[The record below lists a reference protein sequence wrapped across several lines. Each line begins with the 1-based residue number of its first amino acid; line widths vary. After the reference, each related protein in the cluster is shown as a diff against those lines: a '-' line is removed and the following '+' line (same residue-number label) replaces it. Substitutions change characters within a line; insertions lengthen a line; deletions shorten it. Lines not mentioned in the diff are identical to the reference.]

1 MTGYD
6 LYSQAAHIIATI
18 ESLEGADPDILD
30 PQLAAWF
37 DATDDKIAAYHAV
50 IKRLETED
58 AHLKAEA
65 DAIAACRKRQ
75 AKQAER
81 VKDLATLLL
90 TSMEALGNE
99 PKVKRP
105 TFSAWLATT
114 ESVSAPDDATIDLP
128 ALGAAATIHT
138 WPLRN
143 LIPSTAKPFHTS
155 GNGVALVSTP
165 LQARERLSNVVLLI
179 QSNASFL
186 TDSKALSWCKTAPN
200 TIVLFEDSPL
210 STFSAVGTT
219 PTN

>member
-114 ESVSAPDDATIDLP
+114 ESVSAPDDATLLP
-128 ALGAAATIHT
+128 LAYQRVKVEANKSKLKDVLKAGE
-138 WPLRN
+138 
-143 LIPSTAKPFHTS
+143 
-155 GNGVALVSTP
+155 LVDGCGLVTTRS
-165 LQARERLSNVVLLI
+165 VVI
-179 QSNASFL
+179 RS
-186 TDSKALSWCKTAPN
+186 SK
-200 TIVLFEDSPL
+200 
-210 STFSAVGTT
+210 
-219 PTN
+219 

>member
-6 LYSQAAHIIATI
+6 LYAQAAHLISTI

-65 DAIAACRKRQ
+65 D
-75 AKQAER
+75 R

-105 TFSAWLATT
+105 TFSAWLQTT
-114 ESVSAPDDATIDLP
+114 ESISVPDDATRLP
-128 ALGAAATIHT
+128 LAFQRIKVEADKTGIKLAIKAGEDVLGC
-138 WPLRN
+138 
-143 LIPSTAKPFHTS
+143 S
-155 GNGVALVSTP
+155 
-165 LQARERLSNVVLLI
+165 VVETR
-179 QSNASFL
+179 SVR
-186 TDSKALSWCKTAPN
+186 WR
-200 TIVLFEDSPL
+200 
-210 STFSAVGTT
+210 
-219 PTN
+219 

>member
-65 DAIAACRKRQ
+65 DAIAAARKRQ

-90 TSMEALGNE
+90 TSMESLGNE

-114 ESVSAPDDATIDLP
+114 ESISVPSDAELLP
-128 ALGAAATIHT
+128 VAYQ
-138 WPLRN
+138 R
-143 LIPSTAKPFHTS
+143 AK
-155 GNGVALVSTP
+155 VEA
-165 LQARERLSNVVLLI
+165 
-179 QSNASFL
+179 
-186 TDSKALSWCKTAPN
+186 DKTAIKLAIKAGQDVPGCSVVE
-200 TIVLFEDSPL
+200 TRSVRWR
-210 STFSAVGTT
+210 
-219 PTN
+219 

>member
-6 LYSQAAHIIATI
+6 LYAQAAHLISTI

-37 DATDDKIAAYHAV
+37 ESTDDKIAAYHAV

-65 DAIAACRKRQ
+65 DAIAAARKRQ

-81 VKDLATLLL
+81 VRDLATLLL
-90 TSMEALGNE
+90 TSIEALGNE

-114 ESVSAPDDATIDLP
+114 DRISVPDDATRLP
-128 ALGAAATIHT
+128 FAFQRITVDA
-138 WPLRN
+138 
-143 LIPSTAKPFHTS
+143 
-155 GNGVALVSTP
+155 
-165 LQARERLSNVVLLI
+165 
-179 QSNASFL
+179 
-186 TDSKALSWCKTAPN
+186 DKTA
-200 TIVLFEDSPL
+200 IKAAIKAGQDVLGCSVVETHS
-210 STFSAVGTT
+210 VRWR
-219 PTN
+219 

>member
-6 LYSQAAHIIATI
+6 LYAQAAHLISTI

-114 ESVSAPDDATIDLP
+114 ESISVPDDLALLP
-128 ALGAAATIHT
+128 VGFWRTKIEA
-138 WPLRN
+138 
-143 LIPSTAKPFHTS
+143 
-155 GNGVALVSTP
+155 
-165 LQARERLSNVVLLI
+165 
-179 QSNASFL
+179 
-186 TDSKALSWCKTAPN
+186 DKTA
-200 TIVLFEDSPL
+200 IKAAIKAGEDVPGC
-210 STFSAVGTT
+210 AVVETRSVRWR
-219 PTN
+219 

>member
-37 DATDDKIAAYHAV
+37 DATEDKISAYHAV

-75 AKQAER
+75 AKQADR
-81 VKDLATLLL
+81 VRDLATLLL

-105 TFSAWLATT
+105 TFSAWLQTT
-114 ESVSAPDDATIDLP
+114 ESISVPDDCTRLP
-128 ALGAAATIHT
+128 RAYQRIKVEADKTGIKLAIKAGDDVLGC
-138 WPLRN
+138 
-143 LIPSTAKPFHTS
+143 S
-155 GNGVALVSTP
+155 
-165 LQARERLSNVVLLI
+165 VVETR
-179 QSNASFL
+179 SVR
-186 TDSKALSWCKTAPN
+186 WR
-200 TIVLFEDSPL
+200 
-210 STFSAVGTT
+210 
-219 PTN
+219 

>member
-6 LYSQAAHIIATI
+6 LYAQAAHLISTI

-37 DATDDKIAAYHAV
+37 DSTDDKIAAYHAV

-65 DAIAACRKRQ
+65 DAIAAARKRQ

-114 ESVSAPDDATIDLP
+114 ESVSAPDDATLLP
-128 ALGAAATIHT
+128 LAYQRVKVEA
-138 WPLRN
+138 N
-143 LIPSTAKPFHTS
+143 KAKLKDVLKAGEIVDGCS
-155 GNGVALVSTP
+155 LVQTR
-165 LQARERLSNVVLLI
+165 AVVI
-179 QSNASFL
+179 RSV
-186 TDSKALSWCKTAPN
+186 K
-200 TIVLFEDSPL
+200 
-210 STFSAVGTT
+210 
-219 PTN
+219 

>member
-65 DAIAACRKRQ
+65 DAIASARKRQ
-75 AKQAER
+75 AKQADR
-81 VKDLATLLL
+81 VRDLATLLL

-114 ESVSAPDDATIDLP
+114 ESISVPSDAELLP
-128 ALGAAATIHT
+128 VAYQ
-138 WPLRN
+138 R
-143 LIPSTAKPFHTS
+143 AK
-155 GNGVALVSTP
+155 VEA
-165 LQARERLSNVVLLI
+165 
-179 QSNASFL
+179 
-186 TDSKALSWCKTAPN
+186 DKTAIKVAIKAGQDVPGCSVVE
-200 TIVLFEDSPL
+200 TRSVRWR
-210 STFSAVGTT
+210 
-219 PTN
+219 